1 MAATQGHYHMTQTP
15 SPAEHRDLY
24 RQKYDAQLREWQA
37 KMDEVRAHSDKLSA
51 QARLD
56 MQPHLDS
63 LHTKLDTARARFHE
77 LGSAAEDTWD
87 EVKRNAES
95 AWHELRSSLEGA
107 YDALKGYAKSRK
119 N

>member
-1 MAATQGHYHMTQTP
+1 MAVAQGHSHTTTP
-15 SPAEHRDLY
+15 SQAETRDLY

-37 KMDEVRAHSDKLSA
+37 RMDEVRARSDKLSA

-56 MQPHLDS
+56 MQPRLDALKS
-63 LHTKLDTARARFHE
+63 KYEDARARFAE
-77 LGSAAEDTWD
+77 LGTAAGDTWD

-95 AWHELRSSLEGA
+95 AWNDFKSSLEGA
-107 YDALKGYAKSRK
+107 YDALKGHARSRK